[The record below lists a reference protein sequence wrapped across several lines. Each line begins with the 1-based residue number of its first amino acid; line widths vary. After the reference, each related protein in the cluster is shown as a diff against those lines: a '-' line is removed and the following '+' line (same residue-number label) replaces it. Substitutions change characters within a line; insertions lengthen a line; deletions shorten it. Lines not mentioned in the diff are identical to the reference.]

1 MPCKNGEGNQNKGVV
16 HRTEGGRGGGGGKHC
31 FLLVMNAAILVAI
44 TNPTQPFLFTMF
56 IFIVASFDI

>member
-1 MPCKNGEGNQNKGVV
+1 MGKAIKIRGLSIE
-16 HRTEGGRGGGGGKHC
+16 RRGGGGGGGKHC

-56 IFIVASFDI
+56 IFILVSFDI